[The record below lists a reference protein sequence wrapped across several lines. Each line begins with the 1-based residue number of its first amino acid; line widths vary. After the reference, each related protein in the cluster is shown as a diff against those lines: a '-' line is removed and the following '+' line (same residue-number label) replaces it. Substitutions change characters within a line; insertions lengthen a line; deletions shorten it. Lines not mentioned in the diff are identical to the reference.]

1 MPRISGQ
8 KGASTST
15 SSPGAE
21 HIPTAAPSA
30 PVAPAVTSTE
40 PRSQGIW
47 LRVRTFSTN
56 RRDQGGQALGLAVAV
71 EVRMLRLEQILH
83 ARAREG
89 LQPGIADV
97 QRTHGAA

>member
-30 PVAPAVTSTE
+30 PVAPAETSTE

-47 LRVRTFSTN
+47 LRARTFSTN
-56 RRDQGGQALGLAVAV
+56 A
-71 EVRMLRLEQILH
+71 ET
-83 ARAREG
+83 RAGRPWVS
-89 LQPGIADV
+89 L
-97 QRTHGAA
+97 